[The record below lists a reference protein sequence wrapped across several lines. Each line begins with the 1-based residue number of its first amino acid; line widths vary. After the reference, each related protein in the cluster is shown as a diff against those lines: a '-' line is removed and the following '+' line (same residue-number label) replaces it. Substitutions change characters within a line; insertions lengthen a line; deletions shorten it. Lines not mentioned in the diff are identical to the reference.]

1 MNRDFELNQNKLVQA
16 WQSQLPQT
24 LDTSDQAQVF
34 ADGANPQALRIHI
47 DTAGR
52 SKYSFDFQCSYVDTR
67 EVKVDLV
74 DVERDGRTVDERTD
88 VIQNMAQDYTRQI
101 HECAQALHDLTHHS

>member
-1 MNRDFELNQNKLVQA
+1 MNREFELDQNKLVHA

-24 LDTSDQAQVF
+24 LDPTDQSQVY
-34 ADGANPQALRIHI
+34 ADEANPQALRIHI

-52 SKYSFDFQCSYVDTR
+52 QMYSFDFQCAYVDSR

-74 DVERDGRTVDERTD
+74 DVERDGRTVDERTEI
-88 VIQNMAQDYTRQI
+88 IQDMAQGYARQI
-101 HECAQALHDLTHHS
+101 HECAQALHELTHHS

>member
-24 LDTSDQAQVF
+24 LDSSDQAQVF
-34 ADGANPQALRIHI
+34 ADEANPQALRIHI

-52 SKYSFDFQCSYVDTR
+52 SNYSFDFQCSYVDTR

-74 DVERDGRTVDERTD
+74 DVEREGRTVDERTD